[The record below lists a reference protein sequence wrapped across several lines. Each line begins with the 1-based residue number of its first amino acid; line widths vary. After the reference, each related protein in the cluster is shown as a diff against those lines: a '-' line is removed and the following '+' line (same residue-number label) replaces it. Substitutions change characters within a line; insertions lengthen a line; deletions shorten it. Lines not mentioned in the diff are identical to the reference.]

1 VALDMQI
8 IPLAADSMGVRSM
21 ATYVETRDAGILI
34 DPGADLA
41 ERRQGLPPHPLET
54 DRLRK
59 SVERISLFVKSAR
72 IIVITQWDPEH
83 IRFQAPEWMR
93 GRRLLVKNPNLCLS
107 PERRTQ
113 AFEFLKTVRNAC
125 EEIVFADG
133 GTFACGATR
142 IAFSDFAPAHPA
154 DPREASIPL
163 VVSEGDEAFAF
174 SSDTLGVYPDPT
186 ALFLASAKPTVLYLD
201 GPETDSAG
209 RTVRRPASA
218 PLIRRMRRLIA
229 ECGARRVLVDHHMT
243 RDPDWRRRAEPLFQ
257 AAVERGMVVQTAAEY
272 RGEENLELESRRK
285 TLYDLGRD
293 GPPRPDGDRD
303 PSGGESA

>member
-1 VALDMQI
+1 MQI

-21 ATYVETRDAGILI
+21 ATYVETRDTGLLI
-34 DPGADLA
+34 DPGAALA
-41 ERRQGLPPHPLET
+41 ERRHGLPPHSIET
-54 DRLRK
+54 DCLRK
-59 SVERISLFVKSAR
+59 SVERISLYVKSAQ

-83 IRFQAPEWMR
+83 IRFESPEWMK

-113 AFEFLKTVRNAC
+113 AFAFLKTVRNAC

-133 GTFACGATR
+133 AAFSCGATR
-142 IAFSDFAPAHPA
+142 IAFADFVPARPA

-163 VVSEGDEAFAF
+163 AVSEGDECFAF
-174 SSDTLGVYPDPT
+174 SSDTQGIYPDPT

-201 GPETDSAG
+201 GPETDPVEKTA
-209 RTVRRPASA
+209 RRPAAA
-218 PLIRRMRRLIA
+218 PLIRRMRRLVA
-229 ECGARRVLVDHHMT
+229 ECGAPRVLADHHLI

-257 AAVERGMVVQTAAEY
+257 AALEMGAVLQTAAEY

-285 TLYDLGRD
+285 SLFDLGRNER
-293 GPPRPDGDRD
+293 RPDGETD
-303 PSGGESA
+303 PSGGGPSA